1 MHEIQRELTASF
13 TEKQK
18 ILWNAF
24 IDPEITE
31 ILYWWWARWW
41 KSRWVGEI
49 IAYTSIALPGI
60 VRLVWRREWDDL
72 RKTTLNTILKVLNS
86 KWMKE
91 WREYKLN
98 MQTKELHFYNGSK
111 LYFVPLKDIPS
122 DPEFNRLGWYEI
134 TYWYVDEA
142 QEVNRKAINIIL
154 SRCTEKVKEYNLKW
168 KVIMTCNPMKCHLY
182 NDFIR
187 PQKEWTITKDRIFI
201 PALYKDNPFIDH
213 KKYEEW
219 LLRADKAT
227 KERLLKGNWEYDD
240 DPTKLYTYDDIC
252 DLFTNQWEAWSKEK
266 HEQYITSDIARLW
279 SDKTVVIVRDG
290 FIWRVFSFTKNRTT
304 ETSNI
309 IRWLQHQYNI
319 KNSHTLCDEDWVG
332 WWVVDQL
339 WCKWFVNNSSPIL
352 SDEEKEI
359 RNYKNLKDQCYFELE
374 PIISSWKMRL
384 IVSSDNDKETI
395 IEELDVIKQK
405 NPDKWGKLQ
414 ILTKEEIKQLIN
426 RSPDFADSIAMRM
439 WFELNKSPEV
449 QIYFI

>member
-24 IDPEITE
+24 INPEITE

-41 KSRWVGEI
+41 KSRGVWEI
-49 IAYTSIALPGI
+49 IAYTSLALPGI

-91 WREYKLN
+91 WREFKLN

-279 SDKTVVIVRDG
+279 SDKTVVIVWDW

-309 IRWLQHQYNI
+309 IRWLQHQYWI

-374 PIISSWKMRL
+374 PIISSWKMKL
-384 IVSSDNDKETI
+384 IVSNDNDKETI

-405 NPDKWGKLQ
+405 NPDKGWKLQ